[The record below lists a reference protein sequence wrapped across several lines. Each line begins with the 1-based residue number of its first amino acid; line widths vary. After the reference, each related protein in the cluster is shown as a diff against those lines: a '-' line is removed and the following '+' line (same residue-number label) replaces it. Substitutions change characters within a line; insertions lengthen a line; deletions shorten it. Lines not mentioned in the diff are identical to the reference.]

1 MLFNKKDIKK
11 ILIALLAIIGI
22 SKLLQGDL
30 VKELLIL
37 LYTLPGLML
46 AISIHESAHA
56 FMAYKLG
63 DETAKKEGRIS
74 LNPLKHIDP
83 IGLLSLFI
91 FKIGW
96 GKPVEYNP
104 NYIKVDDIKKAEA
117 KIALAGPVSNFIM
130 ALILIFIVGIISKF
144 APINTFTVAIAQI
157 IYIAFT
163 LNIGLGVFNLIPF
176 PPLDGEKV
184 FYKLYEGEFGRF
196 VKENQLVINIVFLYL
211 IMSGIIGSIIGPII
225 DQISFGMK
233 NLVKLI
239 LG

>member
-1 MLFNKKDIKK
+1 MLFNKRDIKK
-11 ILIALLAIIGI
+11 ILIVLLIIIGI
-22 SKLLQGDL
+22 SKLLQGNL
-30 VKELLIL
+30 IKELTIM
-37 LYTLPGLML
+37 LYTIPGLTL
-46 AISIHESAHA
+46 AISVHESAHA

-104 NYIKVDDIKKAEA
+104 AYIKVDDIKKAEA
-117 KIALAGPVSNFIM
+117 KIALAGPASNFIT
-130 ALILIFIVGIISKF
+130 AFILLLLVGVISKF
-144 APINTFTVAIAQI
+144 VPISTFSVILTQI
-157 IYIAFT
+157 LYIAFT

-176 PPLDGEKV
+176 PPLDGQKV
-184 FYKLYEGEFGRF
+184 FYKLYEGSFGQF
-196 VKENQLVINIVFLYL
+196 VRDNQIIINIVFLYL
-211 IMSGIIGSIIGPII
+211 IMSGILGSIIGPVI
-225 DQISFGMK
+225 DQISYGMK
-233 NLVKLI
+233 YIVKLI